1 MAIQGGRPDNR
12 QIVPYLMV
20 GDSVGAVAFYE
31 RAFGARL
38 VYSDSMPG
46 GHGIFAQL
54 KIGESYIQLG
64 EDGNGPSDSKFR
76 SPQKLGGTG
85 VVLEMYVDDVD
96 ASYQRAVDAGAT
108 GVLPPTDMFFG
119 DRYSWVSDPW
129 GHIWA
134 LSMVK
139 ESLSPGD
146 LRERMMAY
154 MAQAGAGAH

>member
-20 GDSVGAVAFYE
+20 GDSVAAVAFYE

-38 VYSDSMPG
+38 VYSDTMPG
-46 GHGIFAQL
+46 GKGIFAQL

-64 EDGNGPSDSKFR
+64 EDSSAQPGSKFR
-76 SPQKLGGTG
+76 SPQHLGGTG

-96 ASYQRAVDAGAT
+96 ASYQRAIDAGAASA
-108 GVLPPTDMFFG
+108 LPPTDMFFG
-119 DRYSWVSDPW
+119 DRYSWVTDPW

-134 LSMVK
+134 LSMMK
-139 ESLSPGD
+139 ERLSPEQ
-146 LRERMMAY
+146 LHERMMAF
-154 MAQAGAGAH
+154 MAQAGAGGH